1 MNLGGDFINKIEN
14 KNHVQEVFFRIY
26 FRGVYKKCDFR
37 SQIDD
42 GKMQDEQSNKSPVA
56 EVL

>member
-1 MNLGGDFINKIEN
+1 MQD
-14 KNHVQEVFFRIY
+14 VFFGIH
-26 FRGVYKKCDFR
+26 FREVYKKSDFR